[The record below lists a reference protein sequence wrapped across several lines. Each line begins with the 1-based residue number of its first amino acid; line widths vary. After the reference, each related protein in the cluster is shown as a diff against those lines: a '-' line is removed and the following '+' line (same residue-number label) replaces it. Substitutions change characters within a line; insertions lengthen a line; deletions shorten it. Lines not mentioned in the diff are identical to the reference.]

1 MSSLIGKQDA
11 GGSVQIPNASPSWSS
26 AQIVIERPLTKK
38 PAEQLN
44 VQMLVALFSS
54 VHKTA
59 PLTGF
64 S

>member
-1 MSSLIGKQDA
+1 MSSLIREQDA

-26 AQIVIERPLTKK
+26 AQIVIERPLIKK

-54 VHKTA
+54 EHETT
-59 PLTGF
+59 PSTGF